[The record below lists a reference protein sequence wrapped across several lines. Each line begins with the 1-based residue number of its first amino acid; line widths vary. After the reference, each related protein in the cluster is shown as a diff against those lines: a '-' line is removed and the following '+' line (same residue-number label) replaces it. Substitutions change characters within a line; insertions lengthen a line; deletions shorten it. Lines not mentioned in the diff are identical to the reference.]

1 MWMWS
6 TMLLA
11 VSLAHLPHIPFCRIH
26 ISMHSIVAVQG
37 WSRRSRSGTRQN
49 LSPRLEQ
56 ESRLPSNDCL
66 LCTLSPQDTEIINTA
81 ILTGRTVAIPVKVI
95 AIELS
100 GVIVDDIAIELSGV
114 IVDVSAMVECKS
126 NNEDIIKVGTGGITF
141 ISCPRSASLLSL
153 SGGFNPS
160 VLVCGEKDNAFCHCP
175 H

>member
-49 LSPRLEQ
+49 LSPRLDQ

-66 LCTLSPQDTEIINTA
+66 LCPFSAQDTEIINTA
-81 ILTGRTVAIPVKVI
+81 ILTGRTVAIPVKV
-95 AIELS
+95 
-100 GVIVDDIAIELSGV
+100 IAIELSGV

-160 VLVCGEKDNAFCHCP
+160 VLVCGEKDNAFCHSP

>member
-49 LSPRLEQ
+49 LSPRLDQ

-66 LCTLSPQDTEIINTA
+66 LCTFSPQDTEIINTA
-81 ILTGRTVAIPVKVI
+81 ILTGRTVAIPVKV
-95 AIELS
+95 
-100 GVIVDDIAIELSGV
+100 IAIELSGV